1 MTSAPEGY
9 ESTHGIVST
18 GSRFADS
25 EFVIYNISQCRLR
38 YVLEI
43 HDEKLDGPLRQLE
56 MTSHFE
62 TIKTE
67 NNKMEVDEEEIN
79 ELKGK
84 KFSFFMATS
93 VRNLLIIRIQLIPFI
108 S

>member
-1 MTSAPEGY
+1 MTSPPEGY

-43 HDEKLDGPLRQLE
+43 HDEKLDGPLKQLE
-56 MTSHFE
+56 MTSHIE
-62 TIKTE
+62 TIKNE
-67 NNKMEVDEEEIN
+67 INKMEIDEEEIN

-84 KFSFFMATS
+84 KFWFL
-93 VRNLLIIRIQLIPFI
+93 RQI
-108 S
+108 SEICS